1 VAPQNLERIRDC
13 IRSGRYDL
21 TSHAFDEMAEDELS
35 LLDVEQ
41 SILSGKIDKIETG
54 DPRGTK
60 YVVHETGGS
69 PFVNLATVGRFVP
82 DGGYLIITVYAVNDN
97 GENYV

>member
-1 VAPQNLERIRDC
+1 MAPQILERIRDC
-13 IRSGRYDL
+13 IRTGRYDL

-41 SILSGKIDKIETG
+41 SILSREVEKMEID

-60 YVVHETGGS
+60 YIIHGTGSS
-69 PFVNLATVGRFVP
+69 PFVQLATVGRFVP
-82 DGGYLIITVYAVNDN
+82 DNGYLIISVYVVNDD
-97 GENYV
+97 GEDYV

>member
-1 VAPQNLERIRDC
+1 MASPILERIRDC
-13 IRSGRYDL
+13 IRTGKYDL
-21 TSHAFDEMAEDELS
+21 TSHAFDEMAEDEFNLF
-35 LLDVEQ
+35 DVEQ
-41 SILSGKIDKIETG
+41 SILSGKIDKIETD

-60 YVVHETGGS
+60 YIVHGIGSS
-69 PFVNLATVGRFVP
+69 PFAQVATVGRFVP

>member
-1 VAPQNLERIRDC
+1 VALQILERIRDC
-13 IRSGRYDL
+13 IRTGKYDL
-21 TSHAFDEMAEDELS
+21 TSHAFDEMAEDALS

-41 SILSGKIDKIETG
+41 AILSGKIDKMGID

-60 YVVHETGGS
+60 YIIHGTGNS
-69 PFVNLATVGRFVP
+69 PFVQVATVGRFVL
-82 DGGYLIITVYAVNDN
+82 DNSYLIITVYVVNDD

>member
-1 VAPQNLERIRDC
+1 MSSQILERIREC
-13 IRSGRYDL
+13 VRVGKYDL
-21 TSHAFDEMAEDELS
+21 TSQAFDEMAEDELT

-60 YVVHETGGS
+60 YIVHGTGGS
-69 PFVNLATVGRFVP
+69 PFVQVATVGRFVP
-82 DGGYLIITVYAVNDN
+82 DGSF
-97 GENYV
+97 